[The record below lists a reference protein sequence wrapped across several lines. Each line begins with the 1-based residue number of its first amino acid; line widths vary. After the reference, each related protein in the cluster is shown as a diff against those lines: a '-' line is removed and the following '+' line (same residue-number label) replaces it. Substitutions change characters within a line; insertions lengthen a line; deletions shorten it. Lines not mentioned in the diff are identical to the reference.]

1 MAQIITKYST
11 TGGLSPSGLTTGELA
26 VNILDKKL
34 YVGGAAGSVSLS
46 DSYVTSFNGVT
57 GAVQGVSAANGLT
70 GAVTWAAGTGLDVS
84 SGGGAITYGIGAGFA
99 LLRSVGN
106 TAALDTISNPSIGDL
121 VFVQNPNGTYYYWD
135 YYSAGATYAW
145 INISLI
151 SNALQGDL
159 NGDGSVNGADLG
171 VLLANWSS
179 LGSSNQLR
187 IGVAD
192 GISGSFRIYAE
203 GEESSLKKGNI
214 VRVSTNGGVSQFL
227 VNANTAVFESV
238 VQINGEGAEIALE
251 VLNGSTHVGNLVVG
265 SGVDV
270 YNGLNIISGGISGGF
285 IDGGTF
291 V

>member
-1 MAQIITKYST
+1 MAKIITKYST

-26 VNILDKKL
+26 VNILDRKL
-34 YVGGAAGSVSLS
+34 YIGGAAGTVSLS

-121 VFVQNPNGTYYYWD
+121 VFEQDRGTNYYWD

>member
-11 TGGLSPSGLTTGELA
+11 TSNTSPTGLTTGELA
-26 VNILDKKL
+26 VNISDRKL
-34 YVGGAAGSVSLS
+34 YIGGIVGTVNLS
-46 DSYVTSFNGVT
+46 DLYVNSFNGRT

-106 TAALDTISNPSIGDL
+106 TGDLDNILNPNIGDL

-135 YYSAGATYAW
+135 YYAAGATLAW

-171 VLLANWSS
+171 ILLNGWGDNTNRS
-179 LGSSNQLR
+179 LTVGIKDGITGAFKIFADGSNNPKKQDMVVVSTEGLTSEFRVNTNQLYFTGLVE
-187 IGVAD
+187 IDGENVDKVA
-192 GISGSFRIYAE
+192 
-203 GEESSLKKGNI
+203 L
-214 VRVSTNGGVSQFL
+214 T
-227 VNANTAVFESV
+227 
-238 VQINGEGAEIALE
+238 
-251 VLNGSTHVGNLVVG
+251 
-265 SGVDV
+265 V
-270 YNGLNIISGGISGGF
+270 YNGKTELLNTTVDGTLQLLNGGISGGF

>member
-1 MAQIITKYST
+1 MAKIITKYST
-11 TGGLSPSGLTTGELA
+11 NGLNTPTGLTTGELA
-26 VNILDKKL
+26 VNIATKKI
-34 YVGGAAGSVSLS
+34 YIGGTAGTVSLS
-46 DSYVTSFNGVT
+46 DSYVTSFNGGT

-106 TAALDTISNPSIGDL
+106 TAALDNISNPSVGDL
-121 VFVQNPNGTYYYWD
+121 VFVQDRGTYYYWD
-135 YYSAGATYAW
+135 YYAAGGTLAW

-159 NGDGSVNGADLG
+159 NNDGFVNGADLG
-171 VLLANWSS
+171 ILLNSWSVLSGSNS
-179 LGSSNQLR
+179 LT
-187 IGVAD
+187 IGVKDGITGAFKIFAD
-192 GISGSFRIYAE
+192 GSNNA
-203 GEESSLKKGNI
+203 KKQDM
-214 VRVSTNGGVSQFL
+214 VVVSTQGTTSAFS
-227 VNANTAVFESV
+227 VNTNNLYFTGV
-238 VQINGEGAEIALE
+238 VQINGEGEEIALE
-251 VLNGSTHVGNLVVG
+251 VLNGSTYVGNLVVSDG
-265 SGVDV
+265 IDL

>member
-11 TGGLSPSGLTTGELA
+11 SGGNTPSGLTTGELA
-26 VNILDKKL
+26 VNISDRKL
-34 YVGGAAGSVSLS
+34 YIGGIAGTVNLS
-46 DSYVTSFNGVT
+46 DLYVNSFNGVT

-106 TAALDTISNPSIGDL
+106 TGDLDLISNPSIGDL

-135 YYSAGATYAW
+135 YYAAGGTLAW

-171 VLLANWSS
+171 ILLAGWGDYTNRS
-179 LGSSNQLR
+179 LTV
-187 IGVAD
+187 GVKDGITGAFKIFAD
-192 GISGSFRIYAE
+192 GSTAS
-203 GEESSLKKGNI
+203 KKQDM
-214 VRVSTNGGVSQFL
+214 VVVSTEGAISEFR
-227 VNANTAVFESV
+227 VNTDNLYFTGV
-238 VQINGEGAEIALE
+238 VQINGEGEEIALE
-251 VLNGSTHVGNLVVG
+251 VINGSTHVGNLVVN

>member
-11 TGGLSPSGLTTGELA
+11 TSNTSPTGLTTGELA
-26 VNILDKKL
+26 VNISDRKL
-34 YVGGAAGSVSLS
+34 YIGGIVGTVNLS
-46 DSYVTSFNGVT
+46 DLYVTSFNGRT

-106 TAALDTISNPSIGDL
+106 TGDLDNILNPNIGDL

-135 YYSAGATYAW
+135 YYAAGATLAW

-171 VLLANWSS
+171 ILLNGWGDNTNRS
-179 LGSSNQLR
+179 LTVGIKDGITGAFKIFADGSNNPKKQDMVVVSTEGLTSEFRVNTNQLYFTGLVE
-187 IGVAD
+187 IDGENVDKVA
-192 GISGSFRIYAE
+192 
-203 GEESSLKKGNI
+203 L
-214 VRVSTNGGVSQFL
+214 T
-227 VNANTAVFESV
+227 
-238 VQINGEGAEIALE
+238 
-251 VLNGSTHVGNLVVG
+251 
-265 SGVDV
+265 V
-270 YNGLNIISGGISGGF
+270 YNGKTELLNTTVDGTLQLLNGGISGGF

>member
-11 TGGLSPSGLTTGELA
+11 NSGISPTGLTTGELA

-34 YVGGAAGSVSLS
+34 YIGGAA
-46 DSYVTSFNGVT
+46 
-57 GAVQGVSAANGLT
+57 GLT

-106 TAALDTISNPSIGDL
+106 TGDLDLISNPSVGDL

-135 YYSAGATYAW
+135 YYAAGGTLAW

-171 VLLANWSS
+171 ILLAGWGDYTNRS
-179 LGSSNQLR
+179 LTV
-187 IGVAD
+187 GVKDGITGAFKIFAD
-192 GISGSFRIYAE
+192 GSGNP
-203 GEESSLKKGNI
+203 KKQDM
-214 VRVSTNGGVSQFL
+214 VVVSTEGTTSEFR
-227 VNANTAVFESV
+227 VNTNNLYFTGV

-251 VLNGSTHVGNLVVG
+251 VLNGSTHVGNLVV
-265 SGVDV
+265 SDGVDV

>member
-1 MAQIITKYST
+1 MAKIITKYST

-26 VNILDKKL
+26 VNILDRKL
-34 YVGGAAGSVSLS
+34 YIGGAAGTVSLS

-171 VLLANWSS
+171 ILLAGWGDYTNRS
-179 LGSSNQLR
+179 LTV
-187 IGVAD
+187 GVKDGITGAFKIFAD
-192 GISGSFRIYAE
+192 GSGNP
-203 GEESSLKKGNI
+203 KKQDM
-214 VRVSTNGGVSQFL
+214 VVVSTEGTTSEFR
-227 VNANTAVFESV
+227 VNTNNLYFTGV

-251 VLNGSTHVGNLVVG
+251 VLNGSTHVGNLVV
-265 SGVDV
+265 SDGVDV

>member
-1 MAQIITKYST
+1 MAKIITKYST

-34 YVGGAAGSVSLS
+34 YVGGAAGPVSLS
-46 DSYVTSFNGVT
+46 DSYVNSFNGRT

-106 TAALDTISNPSIGDL
+106 TAALDTILNPSVGDL
-121 VFVQNPNGTYYYWD
+121 VFVQDRGTYYYWD
-135 YYSAGATYAW
+135 YYALGATLAW

-171 VLLANWSS
+171 ILLNGWGSVYGNRS
-179 LGSSNQLR
+179 LN
-187 IGVAD
+187 IGIKDGITGAFKIFAD
-192 GISGSFRIYAE
+192 GSGNP
-203 GEESSLKKGNI
+203 KKQEM
-214 VRVSTNGGVSQFL
+214 VVVSTEGLTSEFRVNTDNIYLTGL
-227 VNANTAVFESV
+227 VE
-238 VQINGEGAEIALE
+238 IDGEDTGKVAL
-251 VLNGSTHVGNLVVG
+251 T
-265 SGVDV
+265 V
-270 YNGLNIISGGISGGF
+270 YNGKTELYGDTTVNGTLQLLNGGISGGF

>member
-11 TGGLSPSGLTTGELA
+11 TSNTSPTGLTTGELA
-26 VNILDKKL
+26 VNISDRKL
-34 YVGGAAGSVSLS
+34 YIGGIVGTVNLS

-106 TAALDTISNPSIGDL
+106 TGDLDNILNPNIGDL

-135 YYSAGATYAW
+135 YYAAGATLAW

-171 VLLANWSS
+171 ILLNGWGDNTNRSLTVGIKDGITGAFKIFADGSNNPKKQDMVVVSTEGLTSS
-179 LGSSNQLR
+179 FQVNTNQLYFNGLVE
-187 IGVAD
+187 IDGEDVDKVA
-192 GISGSFRIYAE
+192 
-203 GEESSLKKGNI
+203 L
-214 VRVSTNGGVSQFL
+214 T
-227 VNANTAVFESV
+227 
-238 VQINGEGAEIALE
+238 
-251 VLNGSTHVGNLVVG
+251 
-265 SGVDV
+265 V
-270 YNGLNIISGGISGGF
+270 YNGKTELLNTTVDGTLQLLNGGISGGF

>member
-1 MAQIITKYST
+1 MAKIITKYST

-26 VNILDKKL
+26 VNILDRKL
-34 YVGGAAGSVSLS
+34 YIGGAAGTVSLS
-46 DSYVTSFNGVT
+46 DSYVNSFNGRT

-106 TAALDTISNPSIGDL
+106 TAALDTILNPSVGDL
-121 VFVQNPNGTYYYWD
+121 VFVQDRGTYYYWD
-135 YYSAGATYAW
+135 YYAAGGTLAW

-151 SNALQGDL
+151 SSALQGDL

-171 VLLANWSS
+171 ILLNSWAEFTNSS
-179 LGSSNQLR
+179 LTIGVKDGITGSFKIFADGSGNPKKQDMVVVSTEGLTSSFSVNTNQLYFT
-187 IGVAD
+187 G
-192 GISGSFRIYAE
+192 
-203 GEESSLKKGNI
+203 
-214 VRVSTNGGVSQFL
+214 L
-227 VNANTAVFESV
+227 VE
-238 VQINGEGAEIALE
+238 INGEDMGKVAL
-251 VLNGSTHVGNLVVG
+251 T
-265 SGVDV
+265 V
-270 YNGLNIISGGISGGF
+270 YNGKTELLNTTVDGTLQLLNGGISGGF

>member
-1 MAQIITKYST
+1 MAKIITKYST
-11 TGGLSPSGLTTGELA
+11 TVGLSPSGLTTGELA
-26 VNILDKKL
+26 VNILDRKL

-106 TAALDTISNPSIGDL
+106 TAALDTILNPSVGDL
-121 VFVQNPNGTYYYWD
+121 VFVQDRGTYYYWD
-135 YYSAGATYAW
+135 YYSAGATLAW

-151 SNALQGDL
+151 SSALQGDL

-171 VLLANWSS
+171 ILLNSWAEFTNSS
-179 LGSSNQLR
+179 LTIGVKDGITGSFKIFADGSGNPKKQDMVVVSTEGLTSSFSVNTNQLYFT
-187 IGVAD
+187 G
-192 GISGSFRIYAE
+192 
-203 GEESSLKKGNI
+203 
-214 VRVSTNGGVSQFL
+214 L
-227 VNANTAVFESV
+227 VE
-238 VQINGEGAEIALE
+238 INGEDAGKVAL
-251 VLNGSTHVGNLVVG
+251 T
-265 SGVDV
+265 V
-270 YNGLNIISGGISGGF
+270 YNGKTELLNTTVDGTLQLLNGGISGGF

>member
-1 MAQIITKYST
+1 MAKIITKYST

-26 VNILDKKL
+26 VNISDRKL
-34 YVGGAAGSVSLS
+34 YIGGAAGPVSLS
-46 DSYVTSFNGVT
+46 DSYVNSFNGRT

-106 TAALDTISNPSIGDL
+106 TAALDNISNPSVGDL
-121 VFVQNPNGTYYYWD
+121 VFVQDRGTYYYWD
-135 YYSAGATYAW
+135 YYALGVTLAW

-171 VLLANWSS
+171 ILLNGWGSVYGNRS
-179 LGSSNQLR
+179 LN
-187 IGVAD
+187 IGIKDGITGAFKIFAD
-192 GISGSFRIYAE
+192 GSGNP
-203 GEESSLKKGNI
+203 KKQNM
-214 VRVSTNGGVSQFL
+214 VVVSTEGTTSEFRVDTDNIYLTGL
-227 VNANTAVFESV
+227 VE
-238 VQINGEGAEIALE
+238 IDGEDVDKVAL
-251 VLNGSTHVGNLVVG
+251 T
-265 SGVDV
+265 V
-270 YNGLNIISGGISGGF
+270 YNGKTELLNTTVDGTLQLLNGGISGGF

>member
-1 MAQIITKYST
+1 MAKIITKYST
-11 TGGLSPSGLTTGELA
+11 TSGISPDGLTTGELA
-26 VNILDKKL
+26 VNISDRKL
-34 YVGGAAGSVSLS
+34 YIGGIVGTVNLS

-106 TAALDTISNPSIGDL
+106 TGDLDNILNPNIGDL

-135 YYSAGATYAW
+135 YYAAGATLAW

-171 VLLANWSS
+171 ILLNGWGDNTNRS
-179 LGSSNQLR
+179 LTVGIKDGITGAFKIFADGSNNPKKQDMVVVSTEGLTSEFRVNTNQLYFTGLVE
-187 IGVAD
+187 IDGENVDKVA
-192 GISGSFRIYAE
+192 
-203 GEESSLKKGNI
+203 L
-214 VRVSTNGGVSQFL
+214 T
-227 VNANTAVFESV
+227 
-238 VQINGEGAEIALE
+238 
-251 VLNGSTHVGNLVVG
+251 
-265 SGVDV
+265 V
-270 YNGLNIISGGISGGF
+270 YNGKTELLNTTVDGTLQLLNGGISGGF

>member
-1 MAQIITKYST
+1 MAKIITKYST

-34 YVGGAAGSVSLS
+34 YVGGAVGPVSLS
-46 DSYVTSFNGVT
+46 DSYVNSFNGRT

-106 TAALDTISNPSIGDL
+106 TAALDTILNPSVGDL
-121 VFVQNPNGTYYYWD
+121 VFVQDRGTYYYWD
-135 YYSAGATYAW
+135 YYALGATLAW

-171 VLLANWSS
+171 ILLNGWGSVYGNRS
-179 LGSSNQLR
+179 LN
-187 IGVAD
+187 IGIKDGITGAFKIFAD
-192 GISGSFRIYAE
+192 GSGNP
-203 GEESSLKKGNI
+203 KKQNM
-214 VRVSTNGGVSQFL
+214 VVVSTEGTTSEFRVDTDNIYLTGL
-227 VNANTAVFESV
+227 VE
-238 VQINGEGAEIALE
+238 IDGEDVDKVAL
-251 VLNGSTHVGNLVVG
+251 T
-265 SGVDV
+265 V
-270 YNGLNIISGGISGGF
+270 YNGKTELLNTTVDGTLQLLNGGISGGF

>member
-11 TGGLSPSGLTTGELA
+11 TSNTSPTGLTTGELA
-26 VNILDKKL
+26 VNISDRKL
-34 YVGGAAGSVSLS
+34 YIGGIVGTVNLS

-106 TAALDTISNPSIGDL
+106 TGDLDNILNPNIGDL

-135 YYSAGATYAW
+135 YYAAGATLAW

-171 VLLANWSS
+171 ILLNGWGDNTNRS
-179 LGSSNQLR
+179 LTVGIKDGITGAFKIFADGSNNPKKQDMVVVSTEGLTSEFRVNTNQLYFTGLVE
-187 IGVAD
+187 IDGENVDKVA
-192 GISGSFRIYAE
+192 
-203 GEESSLKKGNI
+203 L
-214 VRVSTNGGVSQFL
+214 T
-227 VNANTAVFESV
+227 
-238 VQINGEGAEIALE
+238 
-251 VLNGSTHVGNLVVG
+251 
-265 SGVDV
+265 V
-270 YNGLNIISGGISGGF
+270 YNGKTELLNTTVDGTLQLLNGGISGGF

>member
-1 MAQIITKYST
+1 MAKIITKYST
-11 TGGLSPSGLTTGELA
+11 TSGISPDGLTTGELA
-26 VNILDKKL
+26 VNISDRKL
-34 YVGGAAGSVSLS
+34 YIGGIVGTVNLS
-46 DSYVTSFNGVT
+46 DLYVNSFNGRT

-84 SGGGAITYGIGAGFA
+84 SGGGTITYGIGAGFA

-106 TAALDTISNPSIGDL
+106 TGDLDNILNPNIGDL

-135 YYSAGATYAW
+135 YYAAGATLAW

-171 VLLANWSS
+171 ILLNGWGDNTNRSLTVGIKDGITGAFKIFADGSNNPKKQDMVVVSTEGLTSS
-179 LGSSNQLR
+179 FQVNTNQLYFNGLVE
-187 IGVAD
+187 IDGEDVDKVA
-192 GISGSFRIYAE
+192 
-203 GEESSLKKGNI
+203 L
-214 VRVSTNGGVSQFL
+214 T
-227 VNANTAVFESV
+227 
-238 VQINGEGAEIALE
+238 
-251 VLNGSTHVGNLVVG
+251 
-265 SGVDV
+265 V
-270 YNGLNIISGGISGGF
+270 YNGKTELLNTTVDGTLQLLNGGISGGF

>member
-1 MAQIITKYST
+1 MSSGNTP
-11 TGGLSPSGLTTGELA
+11 GGLTTGELA
-26 VNILDKKL
+26 VNISDRKL
-34 YVGGAAGSVSLS
+34 YIGGIAGTVNLS
-46 DSYVTSFNGVT
+46 DSYVNSFNGRT

-106 TAALDTISNPSIGDL
+106 TGDLDLISNPSIGDL

-135 YYSAGATYAW
+135 YYSAGATLAW

-171 VLLANWSS
+171 ILLAGWGDYTNRS
-179 LGSSNQLR
+179 LTV
-187 IGVAD
+187 GVKDGITGAFKIFAD
-192 GISGSFRIYAE
+192 GSTAS
-203 GEESSLKKGNI
+203 KKQDM
-214 VRVSTNGGVSQFL
+214 VVVST
-227 VNANTAVFESV
+227 
-238 VQINGEGAEIALE
+238 EGAISEFRVNTDNLYFTGLVEIDGENVDKVAL
-251 VLNGSTHVGNLVVG
+251 T
-265 SGVDV
+265 V
-270 YNGLNIISGGISGGF
+270 YNGKTELLTTTVDGTLQILNGGISGGF

>member
-1 MAQIITKYST
+1 MAKIITKYST
-11 TGGLSPSGLTTGELA
+11 TSGISPDGLTTGELA
-26 VNILDKKL
+26 VNISDRKL
-34 YVGGAAGSVSLS
+34 YIGGIVGTVNLS
-46 DSYVTSFNGVT
+46 DLYVNSFNGRT

-106 TAALDTISNPSIGDL
+106 TGDLDNILNPNIGDL

-135 YYSAGATYAW
+135 YYAAGATLAW

-171 VLLANWSS
+171 ILLNGWGDNTNRSLTVGIKDGITGAFKIFADGSNNPKKQDMVVVSTEGLTSS
-179 LGSSNQLR
+179 FQVNTNQLYFNGLVE
-187 IGVAD
+187 IDGEDVDKVA
-192 GISGSFRIYAE
+192 
-203 GEESSLKKGNI
+203 L
-214 VRVSTNGGVSQFL
+214 T
-227 VNANTAVFESV
+227 
-238 VQINGEGAEIALE
+238 
-251 VLNGSTHVGNLVVG
+251 
-265 SGVDV
+265 V
-270 YNGLNIISGGISGGF
+270 YNGKTELLNTTVDGTLQLLNGGISGGF